1 MIHTFATVWA
11 NFLIRN
17 GANKE
22 NKEILIYGME
32 AAINEILANIIVFSI
47 AFILHVPLEMLI
59 WQIFWLVLRV
69 NLGGHHA
76 NSHWAC
82 LTYST
87 VLAVGCVLLLPYIT
101 MWTWILP
108 IEIILSLIVAFFIAP
123 FIHPNRLSSEKH
135 KLQVKKRGKII
146 ALVESILIIIFYFI
160 FPLWVAQVAALGMFS
175 AAVLCIIGKI
185 SYSIKKDNSR
195 E

>member
-69 NLGGHHA
+69 NLGKA
-76 NSHWAC
+76 SPR
-82 LTYST
+82 ST
-87 VLAVGCVLLLPYIT
+87 TRRLP
-101 MWTWILP
+101 
-108 IEIILSLIVAFFIAP
+108 
-123 FIHPNRLSSEKH
+123 R
-135 KLQVKKRGKII
+135 
-146 ALVESILIIIFYFI
+146 
-160 FPLWVAQVAALGMFS
+160 
-175 AAVLCIIGKI
+175 
-185 SYSIKKDNSR
+185 
-195 E
+195 